1 MKRLSSI
8 ASHRLLFHL
17 SATKSPTRTWGS
29 THFVRRR
36 HQQSEQ
42 HNPLNSIYSPKE
54 LDDLAQKNTPRT
66 PGSLKYKQTWR
77 HWSTLA
83 LDSIRYHLAQNLPH
97 PVDEDAF
104 KSLSF
109 NLGVGADRG
118 EMPSFGDAGSRSGYA
133 LTFFCRARLL
143 ADLLV
148 DSMDN
153 PNIPDSWKDIMLEQR
168 LLQGIAGEKT
178 NCNITSLGGGPGFDF
193 VAAALVAT
201 HNSAGSGAVS
211 AQVAVFDYEEGWN
224 DLVTSM
230 NSATQT
236 ALQQP
241 SVSCRWGGRCD
252 ITKPLSHP
260 DNQDCLDAVPTTN
273 LFTSQ
278 YCVSEN
284 AKQLRETNYVFFR
297 DLFHAAPEGSLFL
310 FTETTSRLWADFYDL
325 VDQDCPF
332 MEIGFPRNVGRGKE
346 GPHLA
351 LCKRRANDAS
361 SARSIRPSDLKLVEE
376 FRQLS
381 NYQQR
386 KIDMGWERQ
395 TKKIRGLK

>member
-1 MKRLSSI
+1 MKLLPSI
-8 ASHRLLFHL
+8 ASHRVLFRL
-17 SATKSPTRTWGS
+17 SAKKSPTRTLGS
-29 THFVRRR
+29 KSFIKRQ
-36 HQQSEQ
+36 HQQSPEDS
-42 HNPLNSIYSPKE
+42 LLTSISSPKE
-54 LDDLAQKNTPRT
+54 LVDLAQKNARRT
-66 PGSLKYKQTWR
+66 PGSLKYVQSWR
-77 HWSTLA
+77 HWSSLA
-83 LDSIRYHLAQNLPH
+83 LDSIRYQLAQNLPH
-97 PVDEDAF
+97 PVDVDNF
-104 KSLSF
+104 KSLRF

-118 EMPSFGDAGSRSGYA
+118 EMPSFADAGSRSGYA

-148 DSMDN
+148 DCMDN
-153 PNIPDSWKDIMLEQR
+153 PNVPDYWKYTIREQR
-168 LLQGIAGEKT
+168 LLHGIGGEQT

-193 VAAALVAT
+193 VAAALVAA
-201 HNSAGSGAVS
+201 HNTAGSGDASV
-211 AQVAVFDYEEGWN
+211 QVTVFDYEEGWH
-224 DLVTSM
+224 DLVNAM

-241 SVSCRWGGRCD
+241 SISCRWGGKCD
-252 ITKPLSHP
+252 ITKPLSHA
-260 DNQDCLDAVPTTN
+260 DNQECLDAIPTTN

-325 VDQDCPF
+325 VVQDCPF
-332 MEIGFPRNVGRGKE
+332 MEIGFPRNIGRGKE

-351 LCKRRANDAS
+351 LCKRRANDTS
-361 SARSIRPSDLKLVEE
+361 LARSILPSDLKLVEE
-376 FRQLS
+376 FRQLA

-386 KIDMGWERQ
+386 KLGKGWERQ